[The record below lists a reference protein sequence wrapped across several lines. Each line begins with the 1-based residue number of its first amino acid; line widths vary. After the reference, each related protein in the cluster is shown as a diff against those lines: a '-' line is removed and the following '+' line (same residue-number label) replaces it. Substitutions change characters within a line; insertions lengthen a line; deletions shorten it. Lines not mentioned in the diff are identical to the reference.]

1 MTQNSFALFKTPAII
16 TKVDNYKENHLLIS
30 VFSCEYG
37 KKSLI
42 VFGGKSKKK
51 NTHFVKGLIS
61 EIEFNKENS
70 CLNSSLIQSYNW
82 FLFDKY
88 RLKVIDYICFLINK
102 LLFLEDRQSE
112 ILNTYQRLLISMNN
126 NSNYLIDLIQL
137 ELEILK
143 SSGYQPDLNDSVI
156 KKVLG
161 DGFSINGNSYDELLD
176 FLKNDQEL
184 QKTFSNFMEKVI
196 SRVLN
201 NLNIN
206 LPFNRSEI
214 IQKN

>member
-1 MTQNSFALFKTPAII
+1 LFKTSAII

-30 VFSCEYG
+30 VFSSEYG

-51 NTHFVKGLIS
+51 NTDFVKGLIS

-70 CLNSSLIQSYNW
+70 CLNSNLIQSYNW

-143 SSGYQPDLNDSVI
+143 SSGYQPDLSDSVI

-161 DGFSINGNSYDELLD
+161 DGFSINGNSYDELLN
-176 FLKNDQEL
+176 FLKNNQDS
-184 QKTFSNFMEKVI
+184 QKVFSNFMEKVI

>member
-1 MTQNSFALFKTPAII
+1 MFKTPAII

-30 VFSCEYG
+30 VFSCEFG

-51 NTHFVKGLIS
+51 NTDYVKGIIS

-70 CLNSSLIQSYNW
+70 CLNTNLIQSYNW
-82 FLFDKY
+82 FLYDKY
-88 RLKVIDYICFLINK
+88 RLKIIDYSCFLINK
-102 LLFLEDRQSE
+102 LLFLEDKQSE
-112 ILNTYQRLLISMNN
+112 ILNTYQGLLIAMNN
-126 NSNYLIDLIQL
+126 SSNYLVDLIQL

-143 SSGYQPDLNDSVI
+143 SSGYQPDLSDSVI

-161 DGFSINGNSYDELLD
+161 DGLSINANSYDELINSLR
-176 FLKNDQEL
+176 NDQNL
-184 QKTFSNFMEKVI
+184 QKVFSDFMEKVMAK
-196 SRVLN
+196 VLN

-206 LPFNRSEI
+206 LPFSRSEI
-214 IQKN
+214 IKKN

>member
-1 MTQNSFALFKTPAII
+1 MFKAPAII

-30 VFSCEYG
+30 VFSCEFG

-51 NTHFVKGLIS
+51 NTDFVKGIIS

-70 CLNSSLIQSYNW
+70 CLNTNSIQSYNW

-88 RLKVIDYICFLINK
+88 RLKVIDYSCFLINK
-102 LLFLEDRQSE
+102 LLFLEDKQSE
-112 ILNTYQRLLISMNN
+112 IMNTYRGLLISMNN
-126 NSNYLIDLIQL
+126 NSNYLVDLIQL

-143 SSGYQPDLNDSVI
+143 SSGYQPDLSDSVI

-161 DGFSINGNSYDELLD
+161 DGLSINANSYDELINSLR
-176 FLKNDQEL
+176 NDQNL
-184 QKTFSNFMEKVI
+184 QKVFSDFMEKVMAK
-196 SRVLN
+196 VLN

-206 LPFNRSEI
+206 LPFSRSEI
-214 IQKN
+214 IKKN

>member
-1 MTQNSFALFKTPAII
+1 MFKTPAII

-30 VFSCEYG
+30 VFSCEFG

-51 NTHFVKGLIS
+51 NTDFVKGIIS

-70 CLNSSLIQSYNW
+70 CLNTNLIQSYNW
-82 FLFDKY
+82 FLYDKY
-88 RLKVIDYICFLINK
+88 RLKIIDYSCFLINK
-102 LLFLEDRQSE
+102 LLFLEDKQSE
-112 ILNTYQRLLISMNN
+112 ILNTYQGLLIAMNN
-126 NSNYLIDLIQL
+126 SSNYLVDLIQL

-143 SSGYQPDLNDSVI
+143 SSGYQPDLSDSVI

-161 DGFSINGNSYDELLD
+161 DGLSINANSYDELINSLR
-176 FLKNDQEL
+176 NDQNL
-184 QKTFSNFMEKVI
+184 QKVFSNFMEKVMAK
-196 SRVLN
+196 VLN

-206 LPFNRSEI
+206 LPFSRSEI
-214 IQKN
+214 IKKN

>member
-1 MTQNSFALFKTPAII
+1 M
-16 TKVDNYKENHLLIS
+16 LIS
-30 VFSCEYG
+30 
-37 KKSLI
+37 L
-42 VFGGKSKKK
+42 
-51 NTHFVKGLIS
+51 
-61 EIEFNKENS
+61 
-70 CLNSSLIQSYNW
+70 
-82 FLFDKY
+82 
-88 RLKVIDYICFLINK
+88 
-102 LLFLEDRQSE
+102 
-112 ILNTYQRLLISMNN
+112 NN

-143 SSGYQPDLNDSVI
+143 SSGYQPDLSDSVI

>member
-1 MTQNSFALFKTPAII
+1 MFKTPSII

-51 NTHFVKGLIS
+51 NTDFVKGLIS

-70 CLNSSLIQSYNW
+70 CLNSNLIQSYNW

-102 LLFLEDRQSE
+102 LLFLEDNQSE
-112 ILNTYQRLLISMNN
+112 ILNIYQSLLISMNN
-126 NSNYLIDLIQL
+126 NSNYLVDLIQL

-143 SSGYQPDLNDSVI
+143 SSGYQPDLSDSVI

-176 FLKNDQEL
+176 FLKNDQKL

>member
-1 MTQNSFALFKTPAII
+1 MFKTPAII

-30 VFSCEYG
+30 VFSCEFG

-51 NTHFVKGLIS
+51 NTDFVKGIIS

-70 CLNSSLIQSYNW
+70 CLNTNLIQSYNW
-82 FLFDKY
+82 FLYDKY
-88 RLKVIDYICFLINK
+88 RLKVIDYSCFLINK
-102 LLFLEDRQSE
+102 LLFLEDKQSE
-112 ILNTYQRLLISMNN
+112 ILNTYQGLLIAMNN
-126 NSNYLIDLIQL
+126 SSNYLVDLIQL

-143 SSGYQPDLNDSVI
+143 SSGYQPDLSDSVI

-161 DGFSINGNSYDELLD
+161 DGLSFNANSYDELINSLR
-176 FLKNDQEL
+176 NDQNL
-184 QKTFSNFMEKVI
+184 QKVFSDFMEKVMAK
-196 SRVLN
+196 VLN

-206 LPFNRSEI
+206 LPFSRSDI
-214 IQKN
+214 IKKN

>member
-1 MTQNSFALFKTPAII
+1 MFKTPAII

-30 VFSCEYG
+30 IFSCEFG

-51 NTHFVKGLIS
+51 NTDFVKGIIS

-70 CLNSSLIQSYNW
+70 CLNTNLIQSYNW

-88 RLKVIDYICFLINK
+88 RLKVIDYSCFLINK
-102 LLFLEDRQSE
+102 LLFLEDKQSE
-112 ILNTYQRLLISMNN
+112 ILNTYQGLLIAMNN
-126 NSNYLIDLIQL
+126 SSNYLVDLIQL

-143 SSGYQPDLNDSVI
+143 SSGYQPDLSDSVI

-161 DGFSINGNSYDELLD
+161 DGLSINANSYDELINSLR
-176 FLKNDQEL
+176 NDQNL
-184 QKTFSNFMEKVI
+184 QKVFSDFMEKVMAK
-196 SRVLN
+196 VLN

-214 IQKN
+214 IKKN

>member
-1 MTQNSFALFKTPAII
+1 MFKTPAII

-51 NTHFVKGLIS
+51 NTDFVKGLIS

-70 CLNSSLIQSYNW
+70 CLNSNLIQSYNW

-102 LLFLEDRQSE
+102 LLFLEDKRSE
-112 ILNTYQRLLISMNN
+112 ILNTYQSLLISMNN
-126 NSNYLIDLIQL
+126 NSNYLCDLIQL

-161 DGFSINGNSYDELLD
+161 DGFLINANSNDELLTI
-176 FLKNDQEL
+176 LKNDWSL
-184 QKTFSNFMEKVI
+184 QKAFSNFMEKVI
-196 SRVLN
+196 LRVLN

>member
-51 NTHFVKGLIS
+51 NTDFVKGLIS

-88 RLKVIDYICFLINK
+88 RLKVVDYICFLINK

-112 ILNTYQRLLISMNN
+112 ILNTYQRLLISMNS

-143 SSGYQPDLNDSVI
+143 SSGYQPDLSDSVI

-161 DGFSINGNSYDELLD
+161 DGFSINGNSYDELLN
-176 FLKNDQEL
+176 FLKNNQDS
-184 QKTFSNFMEKVI
+184 QKVFSNFMEKVI

>member
-1 MTQNSFALFKTPAII
+1 MFKTPAII

-30 VFSCEYG
+30 VFSCEFG

-51 NTHFVKGLIS
+51 NTDFVKGIIS

-70 CLNSSLIQSYNW
+70 CLNTNLIQSYNW
-82 FLFDKY
+82 FLYDKY
-88 RLKVIDYICFLINK
+88 RLKVIDYSCFLINK
-102 LLFLEDRQSE
+102 LLFLEDKQSE
-112 ILNTYQRLLISMNN
+112 ILNTYQGLLIAMNN
-126 NSNYLIDLIQL
+126 SSNYLVDLIQL

-143 SSGYQPDLNDSVI
+143 SSGYQPDLSDSVI

-161 DGFSINGNSYDELLD
+161 DGLSINANSYDELINSLR
-176 FLKNDQEL
+176 NDQNL
-184 QKTFSNFMEKVI
+184 QKAFSDFMEKVMAK
-196 SRVLN
+196 VLN

-206 LPFNRSEI
+206 LPFSRSEI
-214 IQKN
+214 IKKN

>member
-1 MTQNSFALFKTPAII
+1 LFKTPAII

-30 VFSCEYG
+30 VFSCEFG

-51 NTHFVKGLIS
+51 NTDFVKGIIS

-70 CLNSSLIQSYNW
+70 CLNTNLIQSYNW
-82 FLFDKY
+82 FLYDKY
-88 RLKVIDYICFLINK
+88 RLKVIDYSCFLINK
-102 LLFLEDRQSE
+102 LLFLEDKQSE
-112 ILNTYQRLLISMNN
+112 ILNTYRGLLISMNN
-126 NSNYLIDLIQL
+126 SSNYLVDLIQL

-143 SSGYQPDLNDSVI
+143 SSGYQPDLSDSVI

-161 DGFSINGNSYDELLD
+161 DGLSINANSYDELINSLR
-176 FLKNDQEL
+176 NDQNL
-184 QKTFSNFMEKVI
+184 QKVFSDFMEKVMAK
-196 SRVLN
+196 VLN

-206 LPFNRSEI
+206 LPFSRSEI
-214 IQKN
+214 IKKN

>member
-1 MTQNSFALFKTPAII
+1 MFKTPAII

-51 NTHFVKGLIS
+51 NTDFVKGLIS

-143 SSGYQPDLNDSVI
+143 SSGYQPDLSDSVI

-161 DGFSINGNSYDELLD
+161 DGFSINGNSYDELLN
-176 FLKNDQEL
+176 FLKNNQDL
-184 QKTFSNFMEKVI
+184 QKAFSNFMEKVI

>member
-1 MTQNSFALFKTPAII
+1 
-16 TKVDNYKENHLLIS
+16 
-30 VFSCEYG
+30 
-37 KKSLI
+37 
-42 VFGGKSKKK
+42 
-51 NTHFVKGLIS
+51 
-61 EIEFNKENS
+61 
-70 CLNSSLIQSYNW
+70 
-82 FLFDKY
+82 
-88 RLKVIDYICFLINK
+88 
-102 LLFLEDRQSE
+102 
-112 ILNTYQRLLISMNN
+112 MNN

-143 SSGYQPDLNDSVI
+143 SSGYQPDLSDSVI

-161 DGFSINGNSYDELLD
+161 DGFSINGNSYDELLN
-176 FLKNDQEL
+176 FLKNDQDL
-184 QKTFSNFMEKVI
+184 QKIFSNFMEKVI

>member
-1 MTQNSFALFKTPAII
+1 MFKTPAII

-30 VFSCEYG
+30 VFSCEFG

-51 NTHFVKGLIS
+51 NTDFVKGIIS

-70 CLNSSLIQSYNW
+70 CLNTNLIQSYNW

-88 RLKVIDYICFLINK
+88 RLKVIDYSCFLINK
-102 LLFLEDRQSE
+102 LLFLEDKQSE
-112 ILNTYQRLLISMNN
+112 ILNTYQGLLIAMNN
-126 NSNYLIDLIQL
+126 SSNYLVDLIQL

-143 SSGYQPDLNDSVI
+143 SSGYQPDLSDSVI

-161 DGFSINGNSYDELLD
+161 DGLSINANSYDELINSLR
-176 FLKNDQEL
+176 NNQNL
-184 QKTFSNFMEKVI
+184 QKVFSKFMEKVMAK
-196 SRVLN
+196 VLN

-206 LPFNRSEI
+206 LPFSRSDI
-214 IQKN
+214 IKKN

>member
-1 MTQNSFALFKTPAII
+1 MFKTPAII
-16 TKVDNYKENHLLIS
+16 TKIDNYKENHLLIS
-30 VFSCEYG
+30 LFSCEYG

-51 NTHFVKGLIS
+51 NTDFVKGVLT

-70 CLNSSLIQSYNW
+70 CLNSNLIQSYNW

-102 LLFLEDRQSE
+102 LLFLEDQNSK
-112 ILNTYQRLLISMNN
+112 ILNCYQNLLIAMNN
-126 NSNYLIDLIQL
+126 SSNYLVDLIQL

-161 DGFSINGNSYDELLD
+161 DGFLINTNSNDELLTI
-176 FLKNDQEL
+176 LKNDQGL
-184 QKTFSNFMEKVI
+184 QKAFSNFMEKVI
-196 SRVLN
+196 LRVLN

>member
-1 MTQNSFALFKTPAII
+1 MFKTSAII

-30 VFSCEYG
+30 VFSSEYG

-51 NTHFVKGLIS
+51 NTDFVKGLIS

-70 CLNSSLIQSYNW
+70 CLNSSIIQSYNW

-143 SSGYQPDLNDSVI
+143 SSGYQPDLSDSVI

-161 DGFSINGNSYDELLD
+161 DGFSINGNSYDELLN
-176 FLKNDQEL
+176 FLKNNQDS
-184 QKTFSNFMEKVI
+184 QKVFSNFMEKVI

>member
-1 MTQNSFALFKTPAII
+1 MFKTPAII

-30 VFSCEYG
+30 VFSCEFG

-51 NTHFVKGLIS
+51 NTDFVKGIIS

-70 CLNSSLIQSYNW
+70 CLNTNLIQSYNW

-88 RLKVIDYICFLINK
+88 RLKVIDYSCFLINK
-102 LLFLEDRQSE
+102 LLFLEDKQSE
-112 ILNTYQRLLISMNN
+112 ILNTYRGLLIAMNN
-126 NSNYLIDLIQL
+126 SSNYLVDLIQL

-143 SSGYQPDLNDSVI
+143 SSGYQPDLSDSVI

-161 DGFSINGNSYDELLD
+161 DGLSINANSYDELINSLR
-176 FLKNDQEL
+176 NDQNL
-184 QKTFSNFMEKVI
+184 QKVFSDFMEKVMAK
-196 SRVLN
+196 VLN

-206 LPFNRSEI
+206 LPFSRSEI
-214 IQKN
+214 IKKN

>member
-1 MTQNSFALFKTPAII
+1 MFKTPAII

-51 NTHFVKGLIS
+51 NTDFVKGIIS

-70 CLNSSLIQSYNW
+70 CLNTNLIQSYNW
-82 FLFDKY
+82 FLYDKY
-88 RLKVIDYICFLINK
+88 RLKIIDYSCFLINK
-102 LLFLEDRQSE
+102 LLFLEDKKSE
-112 ILNTYQRLLISMNN
+112 ILNTYQGLLIAMNN
-126 NSNYLIDLIQL
+126 SSNYLVDLIQL

-161 DGFSINGNSYDELLD
+161 DGLSINANSYDELINSLR
-176 FLKNDQEL
+176 NDQNL
-184 QKTFSNFMEKVI
+184 QKVFSNFMEKVMAK
-196 SRVLN
+196 VLN

-206 LPFNRSEI
+206 LPFSRSEI
-214 IQKN
+214 IKKN

>member
-1 MTQNSFALFKTPAII
+1 LFKTPAII

-30 VFSCEYG
+30 VFSCEFG
-37 KKSLI
+37 KRSLV

-51 NTHFVKGLIS
+51 NTDFVKGIIT

-70 CLNSSLIQSYNW
+70 CLNTNLIQSYNW

-88 RLKVIDYICFLINK
+88 RLKVIDYSCFLINK
-102 LLFLEDRQSE
+102 LLFLEDKHSK
-112 ILNTYQRLLISMNN
+112 IINTYRGLLISMNN
-126 NSNYLIDLIQL
+126 SSNYLVDLIQL

-143 SSGYQPDLNDSVI
+143 SSGYQPDLSDSVL

-161 DGFSINGNSYDELLD
+161 DGYSINANSYNELLSE
-176 FLKNDQEL
+176 LRNDQNL
-184 QKTFSNFMEKVI
+184 QKVFSNFMEKVMVK
-196 SRVLN
+196 VLN

-206 LPFNRSEI
+206 LPFSRNEI

>member
-1 MTQNSFALFKTPAII
+1 LFKTPAII

-30 VFSCEYG
+30 VFSCEFG

-51 NTHFVKGLIS
+51 NTDFVKGIIS

-70 CLNSSLIQSYNW
+70 CLNTNLIQSYNW

-88 RLKVIDYICFLINK
+88 RLKVIDYSCFLINK
-102 LLFLEDRQSE
+102 LLFLEDKQSE
-112 ILNTYQRLLISMNN
+112 ILNTYRGLLISMNN
-126 NSNYLIDLIQL
+126 SSNYLVDLIQL

-143 SSGYQPDLNDSVI
+143 SSGYQPDLSDSVI

-161 DGFSINGNSYDELLD
+161 DGLSINANSYDELINSLR
-176 FLKNDQEL
+176 NDQNL
-184 QKTFSNFMEKVI
+184 QKVFSDFMEKVMAK
-196 SRVLN
+196 VLN

-206 LPFNRSEI
+206 LPFSRSEI
-214 IQKN
+214 IKKN

>member
-1 MTQNSFALFKTPAII
+1 MFKTPAII

-30 VFSCEYG
+30 VFSCEFG

-51 NTHFVKGLIS
+51 NTDFVKGIIS

-70 CLNSSLIQSYNW
+70 CLNTNLIQSYNW
-82 FLFDKY
+82 FLYDKY
-88 RLKVIDYICFLINK
+88 RLKVIDYSCFLINK
-102 LLFLEDRQSE
+102 LLFLEDKQSE
-112 ILNTYQRLLISMNN
+112 ILNTYRGLLISMNN
-126 NSNYLIDLIQL
+126 SSNYLVDLIQL

-143 SSGYQPDLNDSVI
+143 SSGYQPDLSDSVI

-161 DGFSINGNSYDELLD
+161 DGLSINANSYDELINSLR
-176 FLKNDQEL
+176 NDQNL
-184 QKTFSNFMEKVI
+184 QKVFSDFMEKVMAK
-196 SRVLN
+196 VLN

-206 LPFNRSEI
+206 LPFSRSEI
-214 IQKN
+214 IKKN

>member
-1 MTQNSFALFKTPAII
+1 MVNL
-16 TKVDNYKENHLLIS
+16 
-30 VFSCEYG
+30 
-37 KKSLI
+37 
-42 VFGGKSKKK
+42 KKK
-51 NTHFVKGLIS
+51 NTDFVKGIIS

-70 CLNSSLIQSYNW
+70 CLNSNLIISYNW

-102 LLFLEDRQSE
+102 LLYLEDKNSE
-112 ILNTYQRLLISMNN
+112 ILNTYQNLIVSINN
-126 NSNYLIDLIQL
+126 SSNYLVDLIHL

-143 SSGYQPDLNDSVI
+143 SSGYQPDLSNSVLN
-156 KKVLG
+156 KVLG
-161 DGFSINGNSYDELLD
+161 DGFSINSNSYVDLLS
-176 FLKNDQEL
+176 FLRVNQSL
-184 QKTFSNFMEKVI
+184 QDKFSNFMEKVI
-196 SRVLN
+196 LKVLN

>member
-1 MTQNSFALFKTPAII
+1 LFKTPAII

-30 VFSCEYG
+30 VFSCEFG

-51 NTHFVKGLIS
+51 NTDFVKGIIS

-70 CLNSSLIQSYNW
+70 CLNTNLIQSYNW
-82 FLFDKY
+82 FLYDKY
-88 RLKVIDYICFLINK
+88 RLKIIDYSCFLINK
-102 LLFLEDRQSE
+102 LLFLEDKNSE
-112 ILNTYQRLLISMNN
+112 ILNSYQDLLISMNN
-126 NSNYLIDLIQL
+126 NSNYLVDLIKL

-143 SSGYQPDLNDSVI
+143 SSGYQPDLSDSVI
-156 KKVLG
+156 KKILG
-161 DGFSINGNSYDELLD
+161 DGLLINANSYNELSIL
-176 FLKNDQEL
+176 LKNDQDSQEA
-184 QKTFSNFMEKVI
+184 FSNFMEKVI
-196 SRVLN
+196 VKVLN

-206 LPFNRSEI
+206 LPFKRSEI

>member
-1 MTQNSFALFKTPAII
+1 MFKTPAII

-30 VFSCEYG
+30 IFSCEFG

-51 NTHFVKGLIS
+51 NTDFVKGIIS

-70 CLNSSLIQSYNW
+70 CLNTNLIQSYNW
-82 FLFDKY
+82 FLYDKY
-88 RLKVIDYICFLINK
+88 RLKIIDYSCFLINK
-102 LLFLEDRQSE
+102 LLFLEDKQSE
-112 ILNTYQRLLISMNN
+112 ILNTYQGLLIAMNN
-126 NSNYLIDLIQL
+126 SSNYLVDLILL

-143 SSGYQPDLNDSVI
+143 SSGYQPDLSDSVI

-161 DGFSINGNSYDELLD
+161 DGLSINSNSYDELINSLR
-176 FLKNDQEL
+176 NDQNL
-184 QKTFSNFMEKVI
+184 QKVFSDFMEKVMAK
-196 SRVLN
+196 VLN

-206 LPFNRSEI
+206 LPFSRSEI
-214 IQKN
+214 IKKN

>member
-1 MTQNSFALFKTPAII
+1 MFKTPAII

-30 VFSCEYG
+30 VFSCEFG

-51 NTHFVKGLIS
+51 NTDFVKGIIS

-70 CLNSSLIQSYNW
+70 CLNTNLIQSYNW
-82 FLFDKY
+82 FLYDKY
-88 RLKVIDYICFLINK
+88 RLKVIDYSCFLINK
-102 LLFLEDRQSE
+102 LLFLEDKQSE
-112 ILNTYQRLLISMNN
+112 ILNTYQGLLIAMNN
-126 NSNYLIDLIQL
+126 SSNYLVDLIQL

-143 SSGYQPDLNDSVI
+143 SSGYQPDLSDSVI

-161 DGFSINGNSYDELLD
+161 DGLSINANSYDELINSLR
-176 FLKNDQEL
+176 NDQNL
-184 QKTFSNFMEKVI
+184 QKVFSNFMEKVMAK
-196 SRVLN
+196 VLN

-206 LPFNRSEI
+206 LPFSRSEI
-214 IQKN
+214 IKKN

>member
-1 MTQNSFALFKTPAII
+1 MFKTPAII

-30 VFSCEYG
+30 VFSCEFG

-51 NTHFVKGLIS
+51 NTDFVKGIIS

-70 CLNSSLIQSYNW
+70 CLNTNLIQSYNW

-88 RLKVIDYICFLINK
+88 RLKVIDYSCFLINK
-102 LLFLEDRQSE
+102 LLFLEDKQSE
-112 ILNTYQRLLISMNN
+112 ILNTYQGLLISMNN
-126 NSNYLIDLIQL
+126 NSNYLVDLIKL

-143 SSGYQPDLNDSVI
+143 SSGYQPDLSDSVI
-156 KKVLG
+156 KKILG
-161 DGFSINGNSYDELLD
+161 DGFLINANSYDELSNL
-176 FLKNDQEL
+176 LKNDQDSQEA
-184 QKTFSNFMEKVI
+184 FSNFMEKVI
-196 SRVLN
+196 VKVLN

>member
-1 MTQNSFALFKTPAII
+1 MFKTPAII

-30 VFSCEYG
+30 VFSCEFG

-51 NTHFVKGLIS
+51 NTDFVKGIIS

-70 CLNSSLIQSYNW
+70 CLNTNLIQSYNW
-82 FLFDKY
+82 FLYDKY
-88 RLKVIDYICFLINK
+88 RLKVIDYSCFLINK
-102 LLFLEDRQSE
+102 LLFLEDKQSE
-112 ILNTYQRLLISMNN
+112 ILNSYRGLLISMNN
-126 NSNYLIDLIQL
+126 SSNYLVDLIQL

-143 SSGYQPDLNDSVI
+143 SSGYQPDLSDSVI

-161 DGFSINGNSYDELLD
+161 DGLSINANSYDELINSLR
-176 FLKNDQEL
+176 NDQNL
-184 QKTFSNFMEKVI
+184 QKVFSDFMEKVMAK
-196 SRVLN
+196 VLN

-214 IQKN
+214 IKKN

>member
-1 MTQNSFALFKTPAII
+1 MYKTPAII
-16 TKVDNYKENHLLIS
+16 TQVENYKENHLLIS

-51 NTHFVKGLIS
+51 NTDFVKGIIS
-61 EIEFNKENS
+61 EIEFNKENT
-70 CLNSSLIQSYNW
+70 CLNSNLIQSYNC

-88 RLKVIDYICFLINK
+88 RLKVIDYTCFLINK
-102 LLFLEDRQSE
+102 LLFLEDKNTE
-112 ILNTYQRLLISMNN
+112 ILNTYLSLIVSMNH
-126 NSNYLIDLIQL
+126 NSNYLVDLIHL

-143 SSGYQPDLNDSVI
+143 SSGYQPELSDSVI

-161 DGFSINGNSYDELLD
+161 DGFSINANSYDELSIL
-176 FLKNDQEL
+176 LRNDESLQEV
-184 QKTFSNFMEKVI
+184 FSNFMEKVI
-196 SRVLN
+196 VKVLN

-206 LPFNRSEI
+206 LPFSRSEI

>member
-1 MTQNSFALFKTPAII
+1 LFKTPAII

-30 VFSCEYG
+30 VFSCEFG

-51 NTHFVKGLIS
+51 NTDFVKGIIS

-70 CLNSSLIQSYNW
+70 CLNTNLIQSYNW

-88 RLKVIDYICFLINK
+88 RLKVIDYSCFLINK
-102 LLFLEDRQSE
+102 LLFLDDKQSE
-112 ILNTYQRLLISMNN
+112 ILNTYQGLLISMNN
-126 NSNYLIDLIQL
+126 SSNYLVDLIQL

-143 SSGYQPDLNDSVI
+143 SSGYQPDLSDSVI

-161 DGFSINGNSYDELLD
+161 DGLSINANSYDELINSLRI
-176 FLKNDQEL
+176 DQNL
-184 QKTFSNFMEKVI
+184 QKVFSDFMEKVMAK
-196 SRVLN
+196 VLN

-206 LPFNRSEI
+206 LPFSRSEI
-214 IQKN
+214 IKKN

>member
-1 MTQNSFALFKTPAII
+1 MFKTPAII

-30 VFSCEYG
+30 VFSCEFG

-51 NTHFVKGLIS
+51 NTDFVKGIIS

-70 CLNSSLIQSYNW
+70 CLNTNLIQSYNW

-88 RLKVIDYICFLINK
+88 RLKVIDYSCFLINK
-102 LLFLEDRQSE
+102 LLFLEDKQSE
-112 ILNTYQRLLISMNN
+112 ILNTYQGLLIAMNN
-126 NSNYLIDLIQL
+126 SSNYLVDLIQL

-143 SSGYQPDLNDSVI
+143 SSGYQPDLSDSVI

-161 DGFSINGNSYDELLD
+161 DGLSINANSYDELINSLR
-176 FLKNDQEL
+176 NDQNL
-184 QKTFSNFMEKVI
+184 QKVFSDFMEKVMAK
-196 SRVLN
+196 VLN

-214 IQKN
+214 IKKN

>member
-1 MTQNSFALFKTPAII
+1 MFKTPAII

-30 VFSCEYG
+30 VFSCEFG

-51 NTHFVKGLIS
+51 NTDFVKGIIS

-70 CLNSSLIQSYNW
+70 CLNTNLIQSYNW
-82 FLFDKY
+82 FLYDKY
-88 RLKVIDYICFLINK
+88 RLKIIDYSCFLINK
-102 LLFLEDRQSE
+102 LLFLEDKQSE
-112 ILNTYQRLLISMNN
+112 ILNTYQGLLIAMNN
-126 NSNYLIDLIQL
+126 SSNYLVDLIQL

-143 SSGYQPDLNDSVI
+143 SSGYQPDLSDSVI

-161 DGFSINGNSYDELLD
+161 DGLSINANSYDELINSLR
-176 FLKNDQEL
+176 NDQNL
-184 QKTFSNFMEKVI
+184 QKVFSDFMEKVMAK
-196 SRVLN
+196 VLN

-206 LPFNRSEI
+206 LPFKRSEI

>member
-1 MTQNSFALFKTPAII
+1 MFKTPAII

-30 VFSCEYG
+30 VFSCEFG

-51 NTHFVKGLIS
+51 NTDFVKGIIS

-70 CLNSSLIQSYNW
+70 CLNTNLIQSYNW
-82 FLFDKY
+82 FLYDKY
-88 RLKVIDYICFLINK
+88 RLKIIDYSCFLINK
-102 LLFLEDRQSE
+102 LLFLEDKQSE
-112 ILNTYQRLLISMNN
+112 ILNTYQGLLIAMNN
-126 NSNYLIDLIQL
+126 SSNYLVDLIQL

-143 SSGYQPDLNDSVI
+143 SSGYQPDLSDSVI

-161 DGFSINGNSYDELLD
+161 DGLSINANSYDELINSLR
-176 FLKNDQEL
+176 NDQNL
-184 QKTFSNFMEKVI
+184 QKVFSDFMEKVMAK
-196 SRVLN
+196 VLN

-206 LPFNRSEI
+206 LPFSRSEI
-214 IQKN
+214 IKKN

>member
-30 VFSCEYG
+30 IFSCEYG

-51 NTHFVKGLIS
+51 NTDFVKGLIS

-143 SSGYQPDLNDSVI
+143 SSGYQPDLSDSVI

>member
-1 MTQNSFALFKTPAII
+1 MII

-30 VFSCEYG
+30 VFSCEFG

-51 NTHFVKGLIS
+51 NTDFVKGIIS

-70 CLNSSLIQSYNW
+70 CLNTNIIQSYNW

-88 RLKVIDYICFLINK
+88 RLKVIDYGCFLINK
-102 LLFLEDRQSE
+102 LLFLEDKNSE
-112 ILNTYQRLLISMNN
+112 ILNTYQELLISMNN
-126 NSNYLIDLIQL
+126 NSNYLVDLIKL

-143 SSGYQPDLNDSVI
+143 SSGYQPDLSDSVI
-156 KKVLG
+156 KKILG
-161 DGFSINGNSYDELLD
+161 DGFLINANSYDELSIL
-176 FLKNDQEL
+176 LKNNQDLQEA
-184 QKTFSNFMEKVI
+184 FSNFMEKVI
-196 SRVLN
+196 VKVLN

>member
-30 VFSCEYG
+30 IFSCEYG

-51 NTHFVKGLIS
+51 NTDFVKGLIS

-88 RLKVIDYICFLINK
+88 RLKVIDYTCFLINK

-112 ILNTYQRLLISMNN
+112 ILNSYQSLLISMNN

-143 SSGYQPDLNDSVI
+143 SSGYQPDLSDSVI

-161 DGFSINGNSYDELLD
+161 DGFSINGNSYDELLN